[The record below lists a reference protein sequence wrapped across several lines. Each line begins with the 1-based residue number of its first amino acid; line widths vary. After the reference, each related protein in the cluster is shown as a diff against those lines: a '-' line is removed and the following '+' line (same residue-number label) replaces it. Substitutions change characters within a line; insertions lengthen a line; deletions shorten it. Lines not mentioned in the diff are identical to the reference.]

1 MCAILINF
9 AVANQNA
16 KKIVMKLKNIFMLLA
31 LTLGTFAFVACGD
44 DDDAAPPKKASEFNK
59 EVVGTYQGW
68 TQLRS
73 AIIPSATNP
82 GRYANDTITLALADD
97 GSLVATFTDATWGTA
112 TIKGVQATKLEG
124 GKGYKLEDADGS
136 FVMNNPRDP
145 ENPTQTF
152 ACELDDATISAD
164 KTQMTAVI
172 ETNMPMGH
180 GEMTFTFQTG
190 EMPTE

>member
-44 DDDAAPPKKASEFNK
+44 DDDDAPQKKASEVNK
-59 EVVGTYQGW
+59 EVVGTYAGW
-68 TQLRS
+68 TQLQT
-73 AIIPSATNP
+73 AFIPSATNP
-82 GRYANDTITLALADD
+82 GRYANDTFTLALADD
-97 GSLVATFTDATWGTA
+97 GSLVATFTDAIWGTA

-124 GKGYKLEDADGS
+124 GKGYKLEDADGT

-152 ACELDDATISAD
+152 PCELDDATISAD
-164 KTQMTAVI
+164 KTQLTAVI
-172 ETNMPMGH
+172 EANMPMGH